1 MKKLLYILLLLSQ
14 ISWAQSAFEQGN
26 DLYRKGNYAEAIKRY
41 ESILKEGQESA
52 ELYFNMGNAY
62 YKLNKTAPAI
72 YNLEK
77 ALLLKPNDEDIKA
90 NLAFTQKMTV
100 DDAKPV
106 TQSGFA
112 GLMGGS
118 QNYDRWAWVAVI
130 TCFIFF
136 SLFLGYYMAL
146 TSSRKR
152 LYFIGMAVAVVVIVI
167 TLPIAC
173 MLKSIDAAERPAI
186 IFANQVAVKSE
197 PLATAS
203 AAFTLHEGTKVNV
216 IDTLENWKKIEL
228 SGNQKGWVEA
238 GAIKEVK

>member
-1 MKKLLYILLLLSQ
+1 MKKLLYILLLLTQ
-14 ISWAQSAFEQGN
+14 ASWAQSAFEQGN
-26 DLYRKGNYAEAIKRY
+26 DLYRKGNYAEAIKQY

-77 ALLLKPNDEDIKA
+77 ALLLKPNDGDIKA
-90 NLAFTQKMTV
+90 NLAFAQKMTV

-106 TQSGFA
+106 IQSGFA

-118 QNYDRWAWVAVI
+118 QSYDTWAWIAVI
-130 TCFIFF
+130 MAFVFF

-146 TSSRKR
+146 TSFRKR

-167 TLPIAC
+167 TLPIALI
-173 MLKSIDAAERPAI
+173 LKSIDAAERPAI

-197 PLATAS
+197 PLTTAS

-238 GAIKEVK
+238 GAIKEIK